1 MPELIRAGENPYA
14 APPRAA
20 AVRLAPHRRKTRNRL
35 AADPAKPSVSTIVR
49 LTCGPASSVTGV
61 SSVPG
66 SRNDV
71 FHITLTPRGGFRAV
85 VTSAGSLPCPI
96 AVGA

>member
-1 MPELIRAGENPYA
+1 MPELISAGENPYT

-20 AVRLAPHRRKTRNRL
+20 AEMLAPHRRSTQSRL
-35 AADPAKPSVSTIVR
+35 AADPAKPSVSAIVR
-49 LTCGPASSVTGV
+49 LTCGPASSVTGE

-71 FHITLTPRGGFRAV
+71 FHIRLTPRGAFKAV

-96 AVGA
+96 AVAE